1 MSDTQKTPYLQRLD
15 RGVLLFDGAMGTML
29 YDRGVFVN
37 RCFEET
43 CLSRPELVS
52 GIHEAMID
60 AGAQAI
66 TTNSFGANPVK
77 LTGYGLQEKT
87 AEINTASVRL
97 AKDAAGADVYVA
109 GSVGPLGQR
118 LEPVG
123 RISMERAQEAFALQM
138 STLLEAGVDL
148 ILLET
153 FKNTDELL
161 LAASVAKRLAPE
173 IPVQAQFFLS
183 SYQIENYADE
193 ARRIV
198 DRLEESPHVDV
209 VGMNCAVGPSFT
221 LDILSGISGHTGKPV
236 SAMPNAGFPK
246 DVDGRQLYLASPDYF
261 AEYALR
267 FRDAGATVIG
277 GCCGTTPEHIRKM
290 GRMILNIDAGR
301 RVSLRPATETTKVEH
316 AQPVPLVE
324 KSKLGAAL
332 AAGTWITSV
341 ELVPPVG
348 IDLQRILEKA
358 DQLKRDDVTCINI
371 PDGPRAS
378 SRISALITALEIERH
393 TGVETILHVCCR
405 DKNLIGMQADFLGSQ
420 ASGLRNML
428 CVTGD
433 PPKVGNYPDVTGV
446 FDVDSVGLLSL
457 ANQLNHG
464 LDLGGNE
471 LPAPT
476 SLVLGAGLNP
486 AAAAPETEI
495 ERAYMKAEA
504 GVEFFITQ
512 PVFDAEQLIGFLEK
526 VADTDVPVIA
536 GVWPLASY
544 RNALFLNNEVPG
556 VTIPDPIMARMQA
569 IESKEAAREEGIR
582 ISREITDAVR
592 HLIRGIQVSP
602 PFGRLKTALDVI
614 AE

>member
-316 AQPVPLVE
+316 AQPVLLVE